1 MLALPELVAITV
13 YNIWALVFGLYSI
26 VPPKEPTCH
35 FHILCNTWQHICMQ
49 KLLLVLGGEQYSIKL
64 LITIYF
70 IQKMIVLA
78 KNPDPVA
85 RNMENKF
92 CYTVVH
98 YSGKLTCA

>member
-1 MLALPELVAITV
+1 MAITV

-64 LITIYF
+64 FPNYYIFHT
-70 IQKMIVLA
+70 KMIVLA
-78 KNPDPVA
+78 KDPDPVV
-85 RNMENKF
+85 RNKENKF